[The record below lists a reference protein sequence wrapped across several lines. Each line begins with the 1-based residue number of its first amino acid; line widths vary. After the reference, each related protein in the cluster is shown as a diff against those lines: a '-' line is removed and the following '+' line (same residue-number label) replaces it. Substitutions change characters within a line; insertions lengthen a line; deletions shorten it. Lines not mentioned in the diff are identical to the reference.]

1 MGRHDA
7 ALQAFLPFLAY
18 IVCRVVV
25 IKAKS
30 KDMRGKLYAM
40 IKNKTLTR
48 EDNIASVATC
58 LLLPKK
64 FPSDI
69 DYGISYLL
77 FHLPSMVPASQDKL
91 ETLFGQSSLAL

>member
-1 MGRHDA
+1 MSRHDA

-69 DYGISYLL
+69 DYIISYLL
-77 FHLPSMVPASQDKL
+77 FHLPTIAPVSRKARRTIFSPTCLQL
-91 ETLFGQSSLAL
+91 